1 MWSRILVIC
10 QAQHWP
16 GITHSNV
23 WSLPLNVWLTLAV
36 SCDRVV
42 AQEAEQI
49 RDMKRQAGR

>member
-1 MWSRILVIC
+1 VWSRILVIC